1 MRKLCL
7 GLSFAAMAMLVAC
20 GSESGTEVSSELPPG
35 FSKPSSERSS
45 SDGGSDNSGE
55 SSASGNKVSSASEG
69 TSSASSEGNS
79 SGSEGSESAGSDASI
94 YDANA
99 NTLTDLRDGQVY
111 RTTTIDIPTK
121 GYSEVWMAENL
132 NYAYIG
138 VPYNYDDFTFDST
151 SWCYNNDPANCET
164 YGRLYTWAAALGK
177 TEEECGRSQDCGQ
190 PSGNIRGVCPQ
201 GWHLPSRAEWMTLA
215 VAVDESITE
224 FSNNTNAAGKALKS
238 RTGWDAHSGFTNDDA
253 YSFAALPAGAYY
265 YGEYS
270 FKGEIAH
277 IWSSTQ
283 DDVDYAYNMSLVY
296 SGDRV
301 SLFNDRKPYGFSV
314 RCLKD

>member
-1 MRKLCL
+1 M
-7 GLSFAAMAMLVAC
+7 
-20 GSESGTEVSSELPPG
+20 
-35 FSKPSSERSS
+35 
-45 SDGGSDNSGE
+45 
-55 SSASGNKVSSASEG
+55 
-69 TSSASSEGNS
+69 
-79 SGSEGSESAGSDASI
+79 
-94 YDANA
+94 
-99 NTLTDLRDGQVY
+99 TDERDGQTYKTVKIGNQ
-111 RTTTIDIPTK
+111 T
-121 GYSEVWMAENL
+121 WMAENL

-177 TEEECGRSQDCGQ
+177 TEEECGRRQDCGQ

-270 FKGEIAH
+270 FKGAIAH

-301 SLFNDRKPYGFSV
+301 GLFNDRKPYGFSV

>member
-1 MRKLCL
+1 MDMRKLCL
-7 GLSFAAMAMLVAC
+7 GLSFVAMVLLAAC

-55 SSASGNKVSSASEG
+55 SSASDGKDSSAFEE
-69 TSSASSEGNS
+69 TSSSSAQYSSSSEKVVHVDS
-79 SGSEGSESAGSDASI
+79 STVVTG
-94 YDANA
+94 
-99 NTLTDLRDGQVY
+99 TMTDERDGQTYKTVKIGNQ
-111 RTTTIDIPTK
+111 T
-121 GYSEVWMAENL
+121 WMAENL

-177 TEEECGRSQDCGQ
+177 TEEECGRRQDCGQ

-270 FKGEIAH
+270 FKGAIAH

-301 SLFNDRKPYGFSV
+301 GLFNDRKPYGFSV

>member
-1 MRKLCL
+1 MRKLCF
-7 GLSFAAMAMLVAC
+7 GLSFFAIAMLVAC

-69 TSSASSEGNS
+69 TSSDSSEG
-79 SGSEGSESAGSDASI
+79 GESAGSDASI

-132 NYAYIG
+132 NYAA
-138 VPYNYDDFTFDST
+138 DS
-151 SWCYNNDPANCET
+151 SWCGGGSEMTEGDCSV
-164 YGRLYTWAAALGK
+164 YGRLYTLAVALGK
-177 TEEECGRSQDCGQ
+177 TSNECGYGQDCNL
-190 PSGNIRGVCPQ
+190 PSGDVQGACPQ
-201 GWHLPSRAEWMTLA
+201 GWHVPSKAEWESLIM
-215 VAVDESITE
+215 AVDGNVTE
-224 FSNNTNAAGKALKS
+224 YNVDNVAGKALKAK
-238 RTGWDAHSGFTNDDA
+238 TGWTAEDGISNDDA
-253 YSFAALPAGAYY
+253 YSFAALSAGYRFNNGKSYSDEYY
-265 YGEYS
+265 ANGGFYSKGYSSYFWSSSQIDEYYAHNMGMYNNIDKARLGYS
-270 FKGEIAH
+270 FK
-277 IWSSTQ
+277 S
-283 DDVDYAYNMSLVY
+283 N
-296 SGDRV
+296 
-301 SLFNDRKPYGFSV
+301 GFSV